1 MIERQIQIEQV
12 TCNFSNM
19 DRMMKFANEHYDVVK
34 FSSSHVEQNK
44 SSGRVMEKCG
54 LRFTYSKFQKLD
66 GSNEMRSMDYEG
78 EINNFE
84 V

>member
-19 DRMMKFANEHYDVVK
+19 DRMMKFANEHFDVVK

-44 SSGRVMEKCG
+44 ASGHVMEKCG
-54 LRFTYSKFQKLD
+54 LHFAKYGQFQKLD
-66 GSNEMRSMDYEG
+66 GSNKMRSMEYEG
-78 EINNFE
+78 EIKNF
-84 V
+84 